1 MIFRENGIAI
11 RNKIITLLPIDEYI
25 TLKNK
30 IMKKFFIVLAVT
42 TLAIVAPA
50 QVSANESN
58 SRVSSEQGS
67 ENIKQKAQE
76 FIVRIYELALL
87 EDKAGLQNLQKE
99 MMAYAAS
106 LSEAD
111 QGAFL
116 KACDEYTARVEKI
129 GEKVVY
135 LTDKLLAAYT
145 LNDQSVNKSIEKE
158 VYDYVNSLSES
169 DQAIFE
175 RLSVAYSTKLASSK

>member
-1 MIFRENGIAI
+1 
-11 RNKIITLLPIDEYI
+11 
-25 TLKNK
+25 
-30 IMKKFFIVLAVT
+30 MKKFFIVLAVT

-87 EDKAGLQNLQKE
+87 GDNVGLQSLKNE
-99 MMAYAAS
+99 MMAYGAS

-116 KACDEYTARVEKI
+116 KACDEYTARV
-129 GEKVVY
+129 G
-135 LTDKLLAAYT
+135 
-145 LNDQSVNKSIEKE
+145 SG
-158 VYDYVNSLSES
+158 VYDGRKSLCRGLFIDKRSLQHLIDAEVF
-169 DQAIFE
+169 DDPL
-175 RLSVAYSTKLASSK
+175 RLVVGNEIIVIVRP

>member
-1 MIFRENGIAI
+1 
-11 RNKIITLLPIDEYI
+11 
-25 TLKNK
+25 
-30 IMKKFFIVLAVT
+30 MKKFFAILAVA

-99 MMAYAAS
+99 MMAYGAS

-116 KACDEYTARVEKI
+116 KACDEYTARV
-129 GEKVVY
+129 GFPLWQGY
-135 LTDKLLAAYT
+135 LC
-145 LNDQSVNKSIEKE
+145 
-158 VYDYVNSLSES
+158 
-169 DQAIFE
+169 
-175 RLSVAYSTKLASSK
+175 